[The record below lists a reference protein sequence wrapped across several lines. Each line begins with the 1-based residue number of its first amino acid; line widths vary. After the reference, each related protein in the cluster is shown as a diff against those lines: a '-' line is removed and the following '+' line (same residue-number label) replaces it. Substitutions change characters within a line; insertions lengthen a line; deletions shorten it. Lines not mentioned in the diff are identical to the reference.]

1 LKNIGKIIFDKFL
14 NVLYAKENENENKVS
29 PKKEKNNNNIW
40 HYFQVIVN
48 IKYFYNKSLMNK

>member
-1 LKNIGKIIFDKFL
+1 LKNIGKIIFDQFL

-48 IKYFYNKSLMNK
+48 VKYLRHKLL